1 MDEIDSSVNSATVI
15 GSGNMGSSI
24 AEVMAFNGYEVTLI
38 DLDEKLLERGKK
50 NIERVLQSNF
60 KFAEGRAEK
69 EIYKIESMGI
79 NLTEDQKTTIR
90 KKFPKG
96 DPDSQARDIMKKVH
110 ATTDYSEAAD
120 SEFVFEA
127 VFEKM
132 EVKRDLFRKLSGIL
146 PEKTIVASNTSSLSI
161 TEIAGSYSRPENTVI
176 AHFFNPPYT
185 LPLVEIVPGL
195 RTSDSTVDRVI
206 SFISGLRNHRT
217 SMAPIRV
224 RESPGF
230 VVNRILV
237 PMINEAIALYGEGI
251 ASKEDIDRAMKLGAG
266 MPMGPLELADMVG
279 LDILLD
285 VAEVFVKD
293 FGDQKYRAPYNL
305 KRMVAAGDNGRK
317 SGKGFYDYR

>member
-1 MDEIDSSVNSATVI
+1 MKDSVPPVKDVTVI

-24 AEVMAFNGYEVTLI
+24 AEVMAFNGCQVTLI
-38 DLDEKLLERGKK
+38 DIDEKLLERGRK

-60 KFAEGRAEK
+60 KFTEGRAEK
-69 EIYKIESMGI
+69 EVSRIESLGI
-79 NLTEDQKTTIR
+79 ILTEEQKSAIR

-96 DPDSQARDIMKKVH
+96 DANSLTNSVMKKVRT
-110 ATTDYSEAAD
+110 TTDYSEAAN

-127 VFEKM
+127 VFEKK
-132 EVKRDLFRKLSGIL
+132 EVKRELFRRLSGIL
-146 PEKTIVASNTSSLSI
+146 PEKTILASNTYSLSI
-161 TEIAGSYSRPENTVI
+161 TEIAGSYSKPENTAI

-185 LPLVEIVPGL
+185 LPLVEIVPGI
-195 RTSDSTVDRVI
+195 RTSESTVEKLI

-217 SMAPIRV
+217 GMVPIRV

-317 SGKGFYDYR
+317 SGKGFYEYR